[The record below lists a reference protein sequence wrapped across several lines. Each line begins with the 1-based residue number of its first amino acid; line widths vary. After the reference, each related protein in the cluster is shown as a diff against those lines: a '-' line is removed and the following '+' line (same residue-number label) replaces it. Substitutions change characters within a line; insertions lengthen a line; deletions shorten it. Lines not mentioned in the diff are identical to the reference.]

1 MLANSFAIIL
11 LSLVV
16 GIPPLV
22 FLFFA
27 ISHGQFDN
35 IGATADSIFE
45 VEELRYSRPWET
57 REQAEERMQRHG
69 GLLRNPQ
76 REWERWL

>member
-11 LSLVV
+11 LSLIV

-22 FLFFA
+22 FLFLA
-27 ISHGQFDN
+27 IAHGHFDN
-35 IGATADSIFE
+35 IGNTADSIFE
-45 VEELRYSRPWET
+45 AEELRYSRPWET
-57 REQAEERMQRHG
+57 RQQAEERMRQHG

-76 REWERWL
+76 QEWERWL

>member
-1 MLANSFAIIL
+1 MFANSFAIIL

-22 FLFFA
+22 FLFLA
-27 ISHGQFDN
+27 ITHGQFDN

-57 REQAEERMQRHG
+57 RRQADERMQQHG
-69 GLLRNPQ
+69 GLLPNPQ
-76 REWERWL
+76 SEWERWL